1 MQFAGYEGTGYPMEL
16 FGDPNAASYYTS
28 VPVST
33 NTMEVCCPLYNLGEI
48 LPMIV
53 KELNDFPAPTS
64 IDVRYT
70 ASSNATLAPSK
81 WGAHTS
87 AWMSL
92 SSLDSF
98 ATRASYERIY
108 QMLADTQNLEFTYHW
123 GKGLPRNAQW
133 AEKSYGDD
141 LEKWKTQRKS
151 LLTTPEA
158 RYVFSTA
165 FTDTLGLTTE

>member
-1 MQFAGYEGTGYPMEL
+1 
-16 FGDPNAASYYTS
+16 
-28 VPVST
+28 
-33 NTMEVCCPLYNLGEI
+33 
-48 LPMIV
+48 
-53 KELNDFPAPTS
+53 
-64 IDVRYT
+64 
-70 ASSNATLAPSK
+70 
-81 WGAHTS
+81 
-87 AWMSL
+87 
-92 SSLDSF
+92 
-98 ATRASYERIY
+98 
-108 QMLADTQNLEFTYHW
+108 MLADTQNLEFTYHW